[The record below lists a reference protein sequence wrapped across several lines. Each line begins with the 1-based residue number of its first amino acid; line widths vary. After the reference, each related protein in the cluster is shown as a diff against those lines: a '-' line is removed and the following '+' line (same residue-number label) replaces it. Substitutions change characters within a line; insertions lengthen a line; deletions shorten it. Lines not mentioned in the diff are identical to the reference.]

1 MMKIFKK
8 INDQNDPQKRKAWV
22 YTIARNTYLD
32 DQRKRKRWQR
42 LQVWHNPDIEDLS
55 DISDDT
61 AEIPDRIIE
70 ERDLNDQLK
79 QIVKKL
85 PSDQREVIVMHYIW
99 ELPFREIAEIMNI
112 SINTVAARARYGLQK
127 MRIAVG
133 EQK

>member
-1 MMKIFKK
+1 MKIFKK
-8 INDQNDPQKRKAWV
+8 INDQNDPQKQKAWV

-42 LQVWHNPDIEDLS
+42 LQVRHNPDIEDLS